1 MKLIKNFFFLLWRI
15 WFYIL
20 IILPILILFPVLLI
34 SVAKDSW
41 YPFFFRLARLWA
53 RIILFGMGFLPR
65 IKRLQKTEKGK
76 SYMYVANHTSMV
88 DIMLMLHSVRNPFV
102 FVGKKELSKFPIFG
116 YFYKQTCILVDR
128 GDAKSRRAVFESAQE
143 RLNQGLSICIFPE
156 GGVPEDRNLLLDAFK
171 DGAFRLAIEHQIPI
185 VPLVFYDNKKRF
197 SYDFFSGSPGRMRV
211 KVLPF
216 INTAGKKL
224 IDRKELREQTY
235 AAIRTELLNDSI
247 ANKKAAH

>member
-156 GGVPEDRNLLLDAFK
+156 GGVPEDRNLLLDSFK

-224 IDRKELREQTY
+224 LDRKELREQTY